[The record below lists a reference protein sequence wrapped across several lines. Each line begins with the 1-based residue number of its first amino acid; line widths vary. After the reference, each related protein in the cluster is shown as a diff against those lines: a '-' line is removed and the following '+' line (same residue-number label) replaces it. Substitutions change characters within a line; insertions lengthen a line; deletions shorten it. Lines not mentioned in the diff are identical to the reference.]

1 MKPVSGYHPLLVA
14 LHWALA
20 FLIIAQL
27 TFGFAGL
34 AAMSNSDPQ
43 KIGLLE
49 LHMAGGVL
57 MVALRAIRFIRFQV
71 TS

>member
-1 MKPVSGYHPLLVA
+1 MGLAREELKMKPVSGYHPLLVA
-14 LHWALA
+14 LHWAFA

-43 KIGLLE
+43 KRS
-49 LHMAGGVL
+49 ASWSCTWP
-57 MVALRAIRFIRFQV
+57 AAC
-71 TS
+71 